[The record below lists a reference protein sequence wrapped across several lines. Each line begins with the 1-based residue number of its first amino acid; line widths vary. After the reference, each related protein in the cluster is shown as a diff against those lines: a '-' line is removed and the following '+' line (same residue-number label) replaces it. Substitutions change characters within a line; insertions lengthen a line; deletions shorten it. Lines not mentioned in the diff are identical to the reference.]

1 MVFFGPTFKPVD
13 DDPGPSAETNKI
25 LSEMTPTERAKAKG
39 GVAQKIKMETAP
51 EYNKGECEEV
61 LRSKGGNALI
71 ILGRD
76 RPGNLISGYGGVK
89 NQRAAHAIRL
99 TAGMG
104 GREVGKIPGNID
116 VSPPEGRMS
125 PNNQLDA
132 ATIYLSQKTDI
143 DDDQAGFNCAFGTVG
158 WIYGRSAVAMKADSV
173 RILSNDGGIKLITS
187 ANRTNSQGGN
197 VDSYADINFIAGND
211 DSILQPL
218 VKGRNMTIAV
228 DSIFQY
234 LDKIMT
240 TINGIVEQQNKFNT
254 VLTTHTHPV
263 PPIVVPPLVSTPGIG
278 AGVASWGGPVTTT
291 VTGMTTIASQ
301 PLFVGQTGPTPGMTE
316 VNPAVSAIGSETT
329 AIFGTQTKQRIVVDK
344 NNMWSSNFNFTH
356 NNNSKFYLLS
366 KNVHTT

>member
-13 DDPGPSAETNKI
+13 DDPGPDAETNKL
-25 LSEMTPTERAKAKG
+25 LSEMTPKERARAKG
-39 GVAQKIKMETAP
+39 GVGQKIKMETAP

-61 LRSKGGNALI
+61 LRNKGGNAFI

-76 RPGNLISGYGGVK
+76 RPGNLMSGYGGAK

-104 GREVGKIPGNID
+104 GREVGKIPGNMD

-125 PNNQLDA
+125 PNNQMDA

-143 DDDQAGFNCAFGTVG
+143 DEDQAGFNCAFGTVG

-187 ANRTNSQGGN
+187 VNRTNSQGGN

-211 DSILQPL
+211 DSLLQPL

-228 DSIFQY
+228 DTIFNY

-240 TINGIVEQQNKFNT
+240 TINGIVEQQNKFA
-254 VLTTHTHPV
+254 L
-263 PPIVVPPLVSTPGIG
+263 IV
-278 AGVASWGGPVTTT
+278 
-291 VTGMTTIASQ
+291 
-301 PLFVGQTGPTPGMTE
+301 
-316 VNPAVSAIGSETT
+316 
-329 AIFGTQTKQRIVVDK
+329 
-344 NNMWSSNFNFTH
+344 
-356 NNNSKFYLLS
+356 
-366 KNVHTT
+366 

>member
-13 DDPGPSAETNKI
+13 DDLAAPFDTAKI

-104 GREVGKIPGNID
+104 GRDVGRIPGNID

-125 PNNQLDA
+125 PNNQMDA

-158 WIYGRSAVAMKADSV
+158 WIYGRSAVA
-173 RILSNDGGIKLITS
+173 
-187 ANRTNSQGGN
+187 
-197 VDSYADINFIAGND
+197 YE
-211 DSILQPL
+211 
-218 VKGRNMTIAV
+218 GR
-228 DSIFQY
+228 
-234 LDKIMT
+234 
-240 TINGIVEQQNKFNT
+240 
-254 VLTTHTHPV
+254 
-263 PPIVVPPLVSTPGIG
+263 
-278 AGVASWGGPVTTT
+278 
-291 VTGMTTIASQ
+291 
-301 PLFVGQTGPTPGMTE
+301 
-316 VNPAVSAIGSETT
+316 
-329 AIFGTQTKQRIVVDK
+329 
-344 NNMWSSNFNFTH
+344 
-356 NNNSKFYLLS
+356 
-366 KNVHTT
+366 